1 MQLRKRTLMASKEA
15 GEPTIQ
21 KKQKALTIQE
31 PPVSLFDIPL
41 EFALTSR
48 KFFVLIILFFLSACR

>member
-15 GEPTIQ
+15 GEPIIQ
-21 KKQKALTIQE
+21 KKQKTLTIQE

-48 KFFVLIILFFLSACR
+48 KILC

>member
-31 PPVSLFDIPL
+31 PPVNLFDIPL

-48 KFFVLIILFFLSACR
+48 KIFVLIILFFLSAC

>member
-1 MQLRKRTLMASKEA
+1 MASKEA
-15 GEPTIQ
+15 GEPVTQ

-41 EFALTSR
+41 EFALLQG
-48 KFFVLIILFFLSACR
+48 KFLC